1 MIRDE
6 RIEEIKKILLD
17 KKIIS
22 TTALC
27 KRLYCSRSTLHRDL
41 VEMEKAGLV
50 RRTRGGVS
58 LVADR
63 SVEFPTQFR
72 MSKNQDK
79 KDYIARIAKKY
90 LSNDSFIFLDAS
102 TTVKALTPY
111 IKNLSNVSVVTNS
124 ISMANELGQ
133 FPNLTVLI
141 PGGRIMPGHDA
152 MLGLQTM
159 KSLEDF
165 AFDLAIFSCKSVDE
179 NGVYE
184 AEYEQALI
192 KKSMLKQARQSI
204 LLCDSSKIGG
214 SSFYH
219 VAKPK
224 DFTSIITDSDVTA
237 EQRERYLSTSQLEY

>member
-6 RIEEIKKILLD
+6 RIEVIKHILRE
-17 KKIIS
+17 KNIIS
-22 TTALC
+22 TAVLA

-41 VEMEKAGLV
+41 IEMEKAGLV
-50 RRTRGGVS
+50 RRSRGGVS

-63 SVEFPTQFR
+63 SVEFPTRFR
-72 MSKNQDK
+72 ASKNQDK
-79 KDYIARIAKKY
+79 KDSIAKVAKKH
-90 LSNDSFIFLDAS
+90 LTNDSLIFLDAS

-111 IKNLSNVSVVTNS
+111 IKDLSNVSIVTNS
-124 ISMANELGQ
+124 ISMANELSL

-192 KKSMLKQARQSI
+192 KKSMLKQARKSI
-204 LLCDSSKIGG
+204 LLCDSTKFGS

-219 VAKPK
+219 VAKPR
-224 DFTSIITDSDVTA
+224 DFDFVISDSGLT
-237 EQRERYLSTSQLEY
+237 EELREKYLSASKEK